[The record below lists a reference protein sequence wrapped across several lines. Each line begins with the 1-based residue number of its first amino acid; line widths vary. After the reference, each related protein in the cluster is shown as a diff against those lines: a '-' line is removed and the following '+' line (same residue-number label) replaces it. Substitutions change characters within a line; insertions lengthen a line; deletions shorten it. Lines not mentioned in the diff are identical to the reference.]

1 MATYAEY
8 QPYVDYYFNQLGAEA
23 KAMLDMG
30 TNPQLN
36 DDEYNQF
43 RVKMGEVLAKKF
55 GLKPE
60 AGERLF
66 TIMSAY
72 KSNEKANGD
81 PTKQMNI
88 LWAVDATKLGPRAS
102 YNTQAE
108 YDDAVMKAGG
118 LPSKAEIAELMAAN
132 QKADDDANGRYN
144 TIQKLKVF
152 AAGMLGDVAPNDP
165 IMTQL
170 VQAGADASQAAAGAA
185 GISGRSGLAGTQAAS
200 LGQVN
205 AAPYLTQRASL
216 GASALSAAGNLELGN
231 EQLNA
236 AYAQS
241 LQDRADMIAAETWR
255 GETGQMQTALGL
267 GGGILGGIIGGIATE
282 SPQGAMQGFK
292 IGSDLGAGT
301 ATLASPATPN
311 YQTVKRPKAR
321 GSSGRGEGF

>member
-1 MATYAEY
+1 
-8 QPYVDYYFNQLGAEA
+8 
-23 KAMLDMG
+23 ML
-30 TNPQLN
+30 
-36 DDEYNQF
+36 
-43 RVKMGEVLAKKF
+43 
-55 GLKPE
+55 
-60 AGERLF
+60 
-66 TIMSAY
+66 
-72 KSNEKANGD
+72 
-81 PTKQMNI
+81 
-88 LWAVDATKLGPRAS
+88 
-102 YNTQAE
+102 
-108 YDDAVMKAGG
+108 
-118 LPSKAEIAELMAAN
+118 
-132 QKADDDANGRYN
+132 ADVG
-144 TIQKLKVF
+144 
-152 AAGMLGDVAPNDP
+152 PNDP
-165 IMTQL
+165 IMNQL

-216 GASALSAAGNLELGN
+216 AASALSAAGNLELGN

-241 LQDRADMIAAETWR
+241 LQNRADMIAAETWR